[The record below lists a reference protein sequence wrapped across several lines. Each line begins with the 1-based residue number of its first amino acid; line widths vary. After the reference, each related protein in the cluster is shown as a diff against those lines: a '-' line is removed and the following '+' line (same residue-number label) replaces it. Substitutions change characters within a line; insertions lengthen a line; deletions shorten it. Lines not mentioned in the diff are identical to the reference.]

1 MRTNGSRSV
10 RHGESAIAAMTM
22 ACSKVCF
29 AGQTGHSPHIS
40 SLFMHFLRPTA
51 AVATEDAEKAVMT
64 TIRPLRAGKPLQ
76 RPVLERALCFT
87 STRSGDNQSPAR
99 GRQRSGNGAFSG

>member
-29 AGQTGHSPHIS
+29 AGQRVHS
-40 SLFMHFLRPTA
+40 LRMRRWLLQVWRTDRTLQQ
-51 AVATEDAEKAVMT
+51 VAPVSPYSFG
-64 TIRPLRAGKPLQ
+64 RHQLRWL
-76 RPVLERALCFT
+76 
-87 STRSGDNQSPAR
+87 S
-99 GRQRSGNGAFSG
+99 RQVADLHHG

>member
-29 AGQTGHSPHIS
+29 AGRSCRSVDLRLVVGHLFNSRVS
-40 SLFMHFLRPTA
+40 SSQGSSEVSGPNHLN
-51 AVATEDAEKAVMT
+51 DA
-64 TIRPLRAGKPLQ
+64 L
-76 RPVLERALCFT
+76 
-87 STRSGDNQSPAR
+87 S
-99 GRQRSGNGAFSG
+99 

>member
-29 AGQTGHSPHIS
+29 AGQSCHRKLRRRLRGVFVCEKLSSYEIMVQPQDGTG
-40 SLFMHFLRPTA
+40 R
-51 AVATEDAEKAVMT
+51 
-64 TIRPLRAGKPLQ
+64 
-76 RPVLERALCFT
+76 
-87 STRSGDNQSPAR
+87 
-99 GRQRSGNGAFSG
+99 